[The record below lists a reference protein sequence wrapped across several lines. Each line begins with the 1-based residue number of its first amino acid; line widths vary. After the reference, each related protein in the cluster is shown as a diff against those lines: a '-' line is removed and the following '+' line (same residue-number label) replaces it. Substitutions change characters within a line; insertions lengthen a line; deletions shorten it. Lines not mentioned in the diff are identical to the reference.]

1 MSDEDSDDTRHR
13 GRIQAVYFDVGGV
26 IIDDPVP
33 AMAARFV
40 EELRIDAFS
49 FKKHAPAIAQF
60 QRGGSEE
67 QLWKDVAAQ
76 EDRVAAAPGLWLEGI
91 KKGLGIRQDVIAMAA
106 TLQQAGIRIGVLSNT
121 ERPAVDYFLPQF
133 TRDIGLRFDSLV
145 LSCDVGCVKP
155 EDAIYAIAELMM
167 GVSGEELL
175 FLDDREENVVA
186 ARNRGWQAEVAKS
199 SEDVRRILDDHA
211 LR

>member
-1 MSDEDSDDTRHR
+1 
-13 GRIQAVYFDVGGV
+13 
-26 IIDDPVP
+26 
-33 AMAARFV
+33 
-40 EELRIDAFS
+40 
-49 FKKHAPAIAQF
+49 
-60 QRGGSEE
+60 
-67 QLWKDVAAQ
+67 
-76 EDRVAAAPGLWLEGI
+76 
-91 KKGLGIRQDVIAMAA
+91 MAA